1 MVCMADR
8 FRGFLPVVS
17 PLTLNDTNAYVDAC
31 LAGLGVGRLPT
42 YIFNQY
48 LECGALE
55 LVLGEWLSDP
65 TPFHVVYPSNRH
77 LSPKVRVF
85 VEWVAEIFEHHSG
98 MQLCTRLDAKQCDWI
113 QKEAKALALPA

>member
-1 MVCMADR
+1 M
-8 FRGFLPVVS
+8 
-17 PLTLNDTNAYVDAC
+17 
-31 LAGLGVGRLPT
+31 GRLPT

-85 VEWVAEIFEHHSG
+85 VEWVAEIFEHHAG
-98 MQLCTRLDAKQCDWI
+98 MQLCTRLDKSQCDWVCDGAPSTG
-113 QKEAKALALPA
+113 AKAMWRLAEKGPVPA